1 MHSVKARRGLRGW
14 LGRRRMHG
22 ARGLRAL
29 LSSAALP
36 QPLPLLHIVV
46 PIPPPTQAD
55 RTSPELQP
63 QGSACLSECCPHGT
77 CHVLCVLLLSAA
89 CLPRHQVRLRP
100 LSTLH
105 CGVSPHRER
114 RWHIHAACTNDGSR
128 NSQTRA
134 GKYRVCVQGQTKAP
148 GPGTGRLGPNPTP
161 TTKTGCGCGQDTGLP
176 CVLIWKVTHGST
188 CLVTHWAIRISTH
201 TKCTEPKPAGSHVAH
216 VLSCV

>member
-1 MHSVKARRGLRGW
+1 MASGPCCPLRPCHSLCPSFTSLFPSRHPPRPTGPHLNFSP
-14 LGRRRMHG
+14 
-22 ARGLRAL
+22 RAL
-29 LSSAALP
+29 RVSLSAAP
-36 QPLPLLHIVV
+36 
-46 PIPPPTQAD
+46 
-55 RTSPELQP
+55 
-63 QGSACLSECCPHGT
+63 
-77 CHVLCVLLLSAA
+77 VLCVLLLSAA
-89 CLPRHQVRLRP
+89 CLPRHQVRLLRMRP

-114 RWHIHAACTNDGSR
+114 RWHIHAACTNDDSR